1 MLQRAIDRQ
10 KFHAT
15 LERKLDNAIED
26 WKTTQPDDT
35 PKPTYKEDGW
45 TMSIHSPWSDDND

>member
-1 MLQRAIDRQ
+1 LD
-10 KFHAT
+10 
-15 LERKLDNAIED
+15 RKLDNAIED
-26 WKTTQPDDT
+26 WKATQPDDT